1 MKVISVINYKGGVGK
16 TTITAN
22 LAAEL
27 AHRDFSVLA
36 IDLDPQTNLTF
47 SFMPITEWSEKYEE
61 DKTIKYWFDS
71 IIDNKK
77 DIPSFT
83 DLAVQKHGVD
93 LICSH
98 LGLIDVD
105 IEIAAGFSSTTER
118 QYKSNYLKTYSYI
131 RKELENISDD
141 YDVVLFDCPP
151 NFSVVTRNALISS
164 DFFIVPAKM
173 DYLSTLGINQL
184 RNHVNTLVAQY
195 NKCLEDAEE
204 PPVSPEFLGVI
215 ANMISI
221 RDNQPIKAHQT
232 YISQLRR
239 NKIPL
244 FDTML
249 RENKTLYADAGINQP
264 VVLQRASPGS
274 TYSQVI
280 RELESLSSEFIR
292 KTGLDS

>member
-1 MKVISVINYKGGVGK
+1 
-16 TTITAN
+16 
-22 LAAEL
+22 
-27 AHRDFSVLA
+27 
-36 IDLDPQTNLTF
+36 
-47 SFMPITEWSEKYEE
+47 MPIRTWSEKYEQ

-77 DIPSFT
+77 EIPGFT
-83 DLAVQKHGVD
+83 DLAVKMHGVD

-131 RKELENISDD
+131 RNELNNISDN

-151 NFSVVTRNALISS
+151 NFSVVIRNALISS
-164 DFFIVPAKM
+164 DYFIVPAKM

-195 NKCLEDAEE
+195 NKCLKDIEE
-204 PPVSPEFLGVI
+204 TPVSPEFLGVI

-221 RDNQPIKAHQT
+221 INGQPIKAHQT
-232 YISQLRR
+232 YISQLKR
-239 NKIPL
+239 NNIPL
-244 FDTML
+244 FNTML
-249 RENKTLYADAGINQP
+249 RENKTLYADAGISQP
-264 VVLQRASPGS
+264 VVLQRASAGS

-280 RELESLSSEFIR
+280 KELENLSTEFIQ
-292 KTGLDS
+292 KTGLSA